1 MAGKSTQRTSHRVPA
16 PRGYID
22 AYHATLAEAV
32 SKFGEAVTPVLQ
44 RGLGSAEDALR
55 GPFVRLL
62 ETIGK
67 EIGRPTR
74 AHGEVRLPELE
85 IRPDYLIDVDGLV
98 TGYVELKA
106 PGRGAPNYW
115 RPNARERKQ
124 WAQLQLLPNVLYTD
138 GSMFALYR
146 WGEQCG

>member
-16 PRGYID
+16 PRGSID

-98 TGYVELKA
+98 SRRLQFGDHRP
-106 PGRGAPNYW
+106 PGPAAAAGDDDTFHVSSC
-115 RPNARERKQ
+115 E
-124 WAQLQLLPNVLYTD
+124 
-138 GSMFALYR
+138 GS
-146 WGEQCG
+146 